1 MRIPRGIATLVII
14 AAVVGSA
21 LLGQQRWR
29 TESDTVAYAQTEQP
43 GYSARNAELIETGA
57 DGRPLFRL
65 DAEVIRQRSQD
76 DSVDLDNVHMSYRG
90 ERSSQ
95 WALTAQHGTVREGNE
110 YIELDGQR
118 SRGGSPARYHRPR
131 HDTYRKTLLQHED
144 GDREHPRSGYPGVRI
159 ARNSCNRPRRQLEGR
174 ARTARIGH
182 SWPLF
187 SLRRC

>member
-29 TESDTVAYAQTEQP
+29 TESDTVSFEQTEQP

-76 DSVDLDNVHMSYRG
+76 DSVDLDKVHMSYRG
-90 ERSSQ
+90 EKSSQ
-95 WALTAQHGTVREGNE
+95 WALTAEHGTVREGNE
-110 YIELDGQR
+110 HIELEGNVRVVGVLPGTSDLATIRTEKLSFNTKSEVANTREPVTLAFG
-118 SRGGSPARYHRPR
+118 SREIHATGLVANLK
-131 HDTYRKTLLQHED
+131 D
-144 GDREHPRSGYPGVRI
+144 EHV
-159 ARNSCNRPRRQLEGR
+159 QLESDIHGR
-174 ARTARIGH
+174 
-182 SWPLF
+182 F
-187 SLRRC
+187 SP